1 MDVNNSTINDG
12 VGDPTE
18 TILEIIKST
27 SQMIIFYECCWSAG
41 TPLVK
46 QILNK
51 DITDLFEK
59 EKFQCGV
66 LKGQK
71 LYPGLDWE
79 KCDKLAL
86 RIKVN
91 RVVDR
96 VKTLRKNNKSKL
108 NVFLQSTF
116 CFQKNRSDKI
126 TFQYLQEEERN
137 RVKDIERNAVK
148 VDSEN
153 KTLKRQ
159 IKQSNLD
166 LENLEI
172 QIDHYERKSDV
183 LLKLL
188 NIAGEK
194 CKTTKSIQKENR
206 SWGKKFESISNQL
219 DESLEQ
225 LDEMKVKFATLGP
238 KNVRRKINRRDE
250 KISKLEDEVVENK
263 NEIDEQ
269 AMEID
274 NLRFMSQENVQN
286 IENLTKDKRRLLVKV
301 CRLAKKC
308 DRSVSEQIQDEHLE
322 EIQNLKTEIRAKQ
335 DRISELENLSM
346 ILADD
351 KIESFYDG
359 KHLTRLPSA
368 GVKSRLLIEAKR
380 VAQKQ
385 IVEEMLSYEYDL
397 PDKIDPNT
405 YIGSKGNC
413 LHQDATSKFHKH
425 YQSFQ
430 LTTHD
435 NKTLSVGLN
444 EVGSGDAASIM
455 SSLS

>member
-1 MDVNNSTINDG
+1 MQIVK
-12 VGDPTE
+12 E
-18 TILEIIKST
+18 
-27 SQMIIFYECCWSAG
+27 G

-86 RIKVN
+86 RTKVN

-116 CFQKNRSDKI
+116 CFPENRSDKI

-188 NIAGEK
+188 SIAGEK
-194 CKTTKSIQKENR
+194 CKTTKRIQKENR

-238 KNVRRKINRRDE
+238 K
-250 KISKLEDEVVENK
+250 
-263 NEIDEQ
+263 
-269 AMEID
+269 
-274 NLRFMSQENVQN
+274 
-286 IENLTKDKRRLLVKV
+286 
-301 CRLAKKC
+301 KC
-308 DRSVSEQIQDEHLE
+308 
-322 EIQNLKTEIRAKQ
+322 
-335 DRISELENLSM
+335 
-346 ILADD
+346 
-351 KIESFYDG
+351 
-359 KHLTRLPSA
+359 P
-368 GVKSRLLIEAKR
+368 
-380 VAQKQ
+380 
-385 IVEEMLSYEYDL
+385 
-397 PDKIDPNT
+397 
-405 YIGSKGNC
+405 
-413 LHQDATSKFHKH
+413 
-425 YQSFQ
+425 
-430 LTTHD
+430 
-435 NKTLSVGLN
+435 
-444 EVGSGDAASIM
+444 
-455 SSLS
+455 